1 MPSTYTTNLGIEKI
15 ATGEQSGTWGTTT
28 NTNLDII
35 DEAVNGILTVTLSS
49 AGSSGSPT
57 ALPITD
63 GSSSTGR
70 NKFIEFND
78 GGDLGGTAF
87 VQLTPNDAEKI
98 VHMRNSLSGSRAV
111 IVFQGTYNSSNDFQ
125 IENGKDVLL
134 KFSGTGSGATVTDVF
149 ADLAATKLSVTG
161 NITGS
166 DITASGTLNVTGDT
180 SSGDDA
186 AIGFTSAEGLILT
199 GQGSTNDVTVKNDAD
214 ADVLV
219 IPTGTTNV
227 DIVGDA
233 TAATFKPDGDTSA
246 GDTAAI
252 GFTSSEGLILTGQ
265 GSSTD
270 VTIKNDADA
279 TVASIATGTTV
290 LTINDDVTVVGRAV
304 GSTIT
309 AEDDAVYD
317 LALGNNFTTT
327 TAGTVTLT
335 FSNKAAGQTGC
346 IKFVNGGGH
355 TVNAHD
361 DVAISAT
368 GLAALAVTGT
378 YLVTYY
384 VTAASGNNTVLL
396 SVTAALT

>member
-309 AEDDAVYD
+309 SAADAVYD
-317 LALGNNFTTT
+317 LSLGNNFTTT
-327 TAGTVTLT
+327 TTQARDLT
-335 FSNKAAGQTGC
+335 FNNPSAGQSGC
-346 IKFVNGGGH
+346 IQFISGGH
-355 TVNAHD
+355 SIGAGSN
-361 DVAISAT
+361 VAISAA
-368 GLAALAVTGT
+368 GLASLATAGT
-378 YLVTYY
+378 YLLTYF
-384 VTAASGNNTVLL
+384 VTAASGDNSILV
-396 SVTAALT
+396 SVSGALT

>member
-309 AEDDAVYD
+309 AEDNAVYD

-384 VTAASGNNTVLL
+384 VTAASGDNTVLL

>member
-309 AEDDAVYD
+309 AEDNAVYD

>member
-309 AEDDAVYD
+309 AEDNAVYD

-384 VTAASGNNTVLL
+384 VTAASGDNTILL

>member
-227 DIVGDA
+227 DIVGVA
-233 TAATFKPDGDTSA
+233 TAATFEPDGDTSA
-246 GDTAAI
+246 GDNAAI
-252 GFTSSEGLILTGQ
+252 GFTSAEGLILTGQ

-290 LTINDDVTVVGRAV
+290 FTMNDDVTVVGRAV

-309 AEDDAVYD
+309 AENDAVYD

-335 FSNKAAGQTGC
+335 FSNKAAGQSGC
-346 IKFVNGGGH
+346 IKFVNGGNH
-355 TVNAHD
+355 TVNAHA

-368 GLAALAVTGT
+368 ALAALAVTGT
-378 YLVTYY
+378 YFVTYY
-384 VTAASGNNTVLL
+384 VTAASGDNTVLV
-396 SVTAALT
+396 SATAALT

>member
-309 AEDDAVYD
+309 AEDNAVYD

-346 IKFVNGGGH
+346 IKFVNGGNH
-355 TVNAHD
+355 TVIAHD
-361 DVAISAT
+361 DVAISAA

-384 VTAASGNNTVLL
+384 VTAASGDNTVLL

>member
-35 DEAVNGILTVTLSS
+35 DEAVNGILSVTLSS

-70 NKFIEFND
+70 NKFIEFTD

-134 KFSGTGSGATVTDVF
+134 KFSGSGSGATVTDVF
-149 ADLAATKLSVTG
+149 TDLAATKLSVTG

-199 GQGSTNDVTVKNDAD
+199 GQGSTNDVTIKNDAD

-227 DIVGDA
+227 DIVGVA
-233 TAATFKPDGDTSA
+233 TASTFEPDGDTSA
-246 GDTAAI
+246 GDNAAI
-252 GFTSSEGLILTGQ
+252 GFTSAEGLILTGQ

-290 LTINDDVTVVGRAV
+290 FTMNDDVTVVGRAV

-309 AEDDAVYD
+309 AENDAVYD

-327 TAGTVTLT
+327 TAGTVTVT
-335 FSNKAAGQTGC
+335 FSNKAAGQSGC
-346 IKFVNGGGH
+346 IKFVNGGNH
-355 TVNAHD
+355 TVNAHA
-361 DVAISAT
+361 DVAISAAS
-368 GLAALAVTGT
+368 LAALAVTGT
-378 YLVTYY
+378 YFVTYY
-384 VTAASGNNTVLL
+384 VTAASGDNTVLL
-396 SVTAALT
+396 GVTAALT